1 MDTRD
6 RQKIEEAVKA
16 VNAHYM
22 RVLIM
27 DCYEGYELRKLQA
40 ALSLLLEETNKK

>member
-6 RQKIEEAVKA
+6 RQKIEKAVKA
-16 VNAHYM
+16 VNSNYM

-27 DCYEGYELRKLQA
+27 NCYEGYELRELRA
-40 ALSLLLEETNKK
+40 ALALLLEETNKK